1 MDLSKEL
8 RLAIARAGG
17 QKAVAS
23 KIGISEPELSKKL
36 NGERGWKISELQKL
50 FDMAELHLTNGGKD
64 IGDFLLIKEM
74 ARKLSQVME
83 DSYGDDKKKGD
94 G

>member
-1 MDLSKEL
+1 MDLSKEF

-17 QKAVAS
+17 QKAVAL
-23 KIGISEPELSKKL
+23 KFGISEPELSKKL

-50 FDMAELHLTNGGKD
+50 FDMAELHLSNGGKD
-64 IGDFLLIKEM
+64 VGDFHLIKEM

-83 DSYGDDKKKGD
+83 NFGDEKKKGD